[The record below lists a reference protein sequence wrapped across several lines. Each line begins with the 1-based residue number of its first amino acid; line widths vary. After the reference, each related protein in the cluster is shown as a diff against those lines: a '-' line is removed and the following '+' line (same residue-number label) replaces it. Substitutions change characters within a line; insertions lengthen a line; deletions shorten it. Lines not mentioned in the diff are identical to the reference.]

1 LYLFDRYSVPVRP
14 GCLSLQHHGQ
24 NPVARLRLF
33 CLACCMKTGF
43 LVETNRRGVLGMHLE
58 PETREARAF
67 AISQIPGHQ
76 NRAETF
82 VA

>member
-1 LYLFDRYSVPVRP
+1 
-14 GCLSLQHHGQ
+14 
-24 NPVARLRLF
+24 
-33 CLACCMKTGF
+33 MKTGF
-43 LVETNRRGVLGMHLE
+43 FVETNRRGVLGMHLE